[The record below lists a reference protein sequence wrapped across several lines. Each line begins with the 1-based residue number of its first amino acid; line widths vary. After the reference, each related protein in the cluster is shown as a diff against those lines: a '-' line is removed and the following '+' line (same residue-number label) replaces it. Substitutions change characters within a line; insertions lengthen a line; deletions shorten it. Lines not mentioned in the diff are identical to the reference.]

1 MIAFVRGE
9 LADITA
15 EAAVVD
21 AGGVGYA
28 ILMPARHL
36 SQLPPVGSEV
46 MIHTHMQVKED
57 DQQLFGFLDKE
68 DLVIFKKLISVSG
81 VGPKGA
87 LSILSQLTA
96 SELHFAVISDD
107 AKSISN
113 AQGIGKKTAEKI
125 VLELRDKFDSDEFLA
140 AAGFDNL
147 QPGVASGE
155 PSEVSEAVEALV
167 ALGYSKS
174 DAMHAI
180 RGVDGAEEMSAEE
193 LIRQALGNLM

>member
-15 EAAVVD
+15 EAAIVD

-36 SQLPPVGSEV
+36 SQLPPMGSEV
-46 MIHTHMQVKED
+46 LIHTHMQVKED

-96 SELHFAVISDD
+96 SELHFAVVSGD
-107 AKSISN
+107 AKTISQS
-113 AQGIGKKTAEKI
+113 QGIGKKTAEKI
-125 VLELRDKFDSDEFLA
+125 VLELRDKFDSDELLA
-140 AAGFDNL
+140 AAGFDQL
-147 QPGVASGE
+147 QPGLASGE

-180 RGVDGAEEMSAEE
+180 RGIDGAETMEVEDIVRQSLAY
-193 LIRQALGNLM
+193 LI

>member
-15 EAAVVD
+15 EAAIVD

-36 SQLPPVGSEV
+36 SQLPPMGSEV
-46 MIHTHMQVKED
+46 LIHTHMQVKED

-96 SELHFAVISDD
+96 SELHFAVVSGD
-107 AKSISN
+107 AKTISQS
-113 AQGIGKKTAEKI
+113 QGIGKKTAEKI
-125 VLELRDKFDSDEFLA
+125 VLELRDKFDSDELLA
-140 AAGFDNL
+140 AAGFDRL
-147 QPGVASGE
+147 QPGLASGE
-155 PSEVSEAVEALV
+155 PTEVSEAVEALV

-180 RGVDGAEEMSAEE
+180 RGIDGAEEMEAEE
-193 LIRQALGNLM
+193 LIRLALTNLM

>member
-15 EAAVVD
+15 EAAIVD

-36 SQLPPVGSEV
+36 SQLPPLGSEV
-46 MIHTHMQVKED
+46 LIHTHMQVKED

-96 SELHFAVISDD
+96 SELHFAVVSGD
-107 AKSISN
+107 AKTISQS
-113 AQGIGKKTAEKI
+113 QGIGKKTAEKI
-125 VLELRDKFDSDEFLA
+125 VLELRDKFDSDELLA
-140 AAGFDNL
+140 AAGFDQL
-147 QPGVASGE
+147 QPGLASGE
-155 PSEVSEAVEALV
+155 PSEISEAVEALV

-180 RGVDGAEEMSAEE
+180 RGIEGAETMEVEDIVRQSLAY
-193 LIRQALGNLM
+193 LI

>member
-15 EAAVVD
+15 EAAIVD

-36 SQLPPVGSEV
+36 SQLPPMGSEV
-46 MIHTHMQVKED
+46 LIHTHMQVKED

-96 SELHFAVISDD
+96 SELHFAVVSGD
-107 AKSISN
+107 AKTISQS
-113 AQGIGKKTAEKI
+113 QGIGKKTAEKI
-125 VLELRDKFDSDEFLA
+125 VLELRDKFDSDELLA
-140 AAGFDNL
+140 AAGFDRL
-147 QPGVASGE
+147 QPGLASGE
-155 PSEVSEAVEALV
+155 SSEISEAVEALV

-180 RGVDGAEEMSAEE
+180 RGIEGAETMEVEDIVRQSLAY
-193 LIRQALGNLM
+193 LI

>member
-15 EAAVVD
+15 EAAIVD

-36 SQLPPVGSEV
+36 SQLPPLGSEV
-46 MIHTHMQVKED
+46 LIHTHMQVKED

-96 SELHFAVISDD
+96 SELHFAVVSGD
-107 AKSISN
+107 AKTISQS
-113 AQGIGKKTAEKI
+113 QGIGKKTAEKI
-125 VLELRDKFDSDEFLA
+125 VLELRDKFDSDELLA
-140 AAGFDNL
+140 AAGFDQL
-147 QPGVASGE
+147 QPGLASGE
-155 PSEVSEAVEALV
+155 PSEISEAVEALV

-180 RGVDGAEEMSAEE
+180 RGINGAEEMEAEE
-193 LIRQALGNLM
+193 LIRLALTNLM

>member
-36 SQLPPVGSEV
+36 SQLPPIGSEV

-107 AKSISN
+107 AKTISN

>member
-1 MIAFVRGE
+1 M
-9 LADITA
+9 DITA

-21 AGGVGYA
+21 AGGVGYS

-107 AKSISN
+107 AKTISN

-174 DAMHAI
+174 DAMRAI
-180 RGVDGAEEMSAEE
+180 RGVDGADEMSAEE